1 MSRQPMG
8 FLKER
13 KKRKGGLRNHKNPTT
28 EVLHTI
34 RNSLTGK
41 RWVISQVMPEK
52 HFQAKTA

>member
-41 RWVISQVMPEK
+41 R
-52 HFQAKTA
+52 